1 MLQTHQEFSDKM
13 GATRRA
19 MSRIDMP
26 GWLQSTIFDYYQV
39 GSVGGPLVRRVSRH
53 SCVGPFPL
61 RPVPARP
68 VPT

>member
-39 GSVGGPLVRRVSRH
+39 RGSVGGPLVR
-53 SCVGPFPL
+53 
-61 RPVPARP
+61 
-68 VPT
+68 

>member
-1 MLQTHQEFSDKM
+1 MYSHAHTHAGTHARTETHMLQTHQEFSDKM

-39 GSVGGPLVRRVSRH
+39 GRWPP
-53 SCVGPFPL
+53 C
-61 RPVPARP
+61 
-68 VPT
+68 